1 MIPLLTL
8 QSPSA
13 LQPPNSII
21 PLWEHQKKMLQRCIS
36 IEQQC
41 RNLQGDTPQTFGI
54 MGDKPGTG
62 KTNVAISLILSDL
75 KSANNQ
81 CNLIVVP
88 QNIYSQWDQSIRSF
102 CDLTKVRYHGCV
114 DYSEISK
121 LYSDPTVLQSVDI
134 LLTTSLYYHTICG
147 TINTLNKTTGLTIG
161 RVFFD
166 EIDTLSSMLR
176 EPVQSQFTWFIS
188 ASFKVD
194 KMGCYKVD
202 HIPIRLCKCE
212 DALIDASFDLK
223 PPIETV
229 YPCHSIFTEML
240 KDIMPTKKIS
250 ELNALDFNTNI
261 YRFVTVVPKNE
272 KEFVFYLLRDL
283 DEILTYSSS
292 NIQNLL
298 KAKKEMEESG
308 FFSGQLLQT
317 KVQSMITQIQES
329 QQLITASKNIKKRI
343 YERLAAHKICSIT
356 LSDVEQDTPLVS
368 KCCKLYYYPPTIEK
382 IKKLTCPL
390 CEAILQHP
398 ISFLL
403 DSKKITKVAQ
413 NVPKHKFAVF
423 TDMMEKMKESSKI
436 IIFSDFPCV
445 FKTIE
450 GYLKS
455 KQIKY
460 VSLDGGSIPEIDKAV
475 QAYKNSDSRVLL
487 ADSSMYGCGMNFEN
501 TTDVVFIHKMNSDME
516 KQIIGRA
523 QRPGRKGVLQI
534 HRLKHPNEQ

>member
-13 LQPPNSII
+13 LQPSYSII
-21 PLWEHQKKMLQRCIS
+21 PLWAHQKKMLQRCIS

-81 CNLIVVP
+81 CNLIIVP
-88 QNIYSQWDQSIRSF
+88 QNIYSQWDQSIRAF

-240 KDIMPTKKIS
+240 KDIMPAKKIS

-317 KVQSMITQIQES
+317 KVQSMITQIQEKI
-329 QQLITASKNIKKRI
+329 L
-343 YERLAAHKICSIT
+343 ERL
-356 LSDVEQDTPLVS
+356 
-368 KCCKLYYYPPTIEK
+368 
-382 IKKLTCPL
+382 
-390 CEAILQHP
+390 
-398 ISFLL
+398 
-403 DSKKITKVAQ
+403 
-413 NVPKHKFAVF
+413 PK
-423 TDMMEKMKESSKI
+423 E
-436 IIFSDFPCV
+436 
-445 FKTIE
+445 
-450 GYLKS
+450 
-455 KQIKY
+455 
-460 VSLDGGSIPEIDKAV
+460 
-475 QAYKNSDSRVLL
+475 
-487 ADSSMYGCGMNFEN
+487 
-501 TTDVVFIHKMNSDME
+501 
-516 KQIIGRA
+516 
-523 QRPGRKGVLQI
+523 
-534 HRLKHPNEQ
+534 